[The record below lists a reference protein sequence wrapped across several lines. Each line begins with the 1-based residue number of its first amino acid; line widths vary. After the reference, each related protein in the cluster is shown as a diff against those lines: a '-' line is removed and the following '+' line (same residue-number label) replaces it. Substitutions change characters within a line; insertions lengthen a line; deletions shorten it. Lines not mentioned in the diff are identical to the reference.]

1 MRTLVV
7 YSHPREDSLAGSL
20 RQTVVDELTARKVD
34 HRVHD
39 LYGDGFNPVLSEWER
54 RQHMAAPEIR
64 TSVDPLLKRYT
75 DDLLWC
81 DSIIFVYPT
90 WWSGQ
95 PTMLKGWLDRVLIN
109 GVAWTF
115 PAGATRLHANLR
127 NVRRMAIVTS
137 YGSPKLANM
146 VQGESGKKVIFR
158 GMRVLCNVL
167 CRTHWVALYNVDNAA
182 ERKIETFRRRVRRT
196 VARFA

>member
-1 MRTLVV
+1 M
-7 YSHPREDSLAGSL
+7 GSI
-20 RQTVVDELTARKVD
+20 RNTVVEELTALNVD

-39 LYGDGFNPVLSEWER
+39 LYDDGFNPVLTKWER
-54 RQHMAAPEIR
+54 LQHMEGPEVR
-64 TSVDPLLKRYT
+64 TSVDSLLKRYT

-115 PAGATRLHANLR
+115 PPGATRLRANLR
-127 NVRRMAIVTS
+127 NVRRMAIFTTH
-137 YGSPKLANM
+137 GSTRVANM
-146 VQGESGKKVIFR
+146 FQGESGKRVIFR
-158 GMRVLCNVL
+158 GLRVLCNVL
-167 CRTHWVALYNVDNAA
+167 CRTHWVALYNVDNLTERRVAA
-182 ERKIETFRRRVRRT
+182 FQRRVRRT
-196 VARFA
+196 VARFV